1 MLSRFKLRENNT
13 TVGRELLAGAT
24 TFFAM
29 VYIIAVNPSI
39 LAISGM
45 PWGAV
50 FLATILTTVVGT
62 LMMGL
67 VYSISTGI
75 GFGFI
80 TYTLVRVFRGKAKE
94 VHPIIWGIDLLFI
107 LNFTLLALI

>member
-62 LMMGL
+62 LMMG
-67 VYSISTGI
+67 YRFTFHSEFYFTGVNI
-75 GFGFI
+75 
-80 TYTLVRVFRGKAKE
+80 K
-94 VHPIIWGIDLLFI
+94 II
-107 LNFTLLALI
+107 